1 MSQAEENFFTR
12 EMVYK
17 AEWTQKEIQKVVA
30 YVALEKK
37 PKVEKIKK
45 PGTLK
50 RPRGK
55 KPLKKQQV
63 IHLHQS
69 LGHIHPDKVKDL
81 VKRTKMWNKNT
92 LNAID
97 DLGVKHVQLNVA
109 KCQTQRKQD
118 PRPLATT
125 TS

>member
-17 AEWTQKEIQKVVA
+17 ADWTQEEIQKVVA

-37 PKVEKIKK
+37 PQMEKIKK
-45 PGTLK
+45 PGILK
-50 RPRGK
+50 KPKGK
-55 KPLKKQQV
+55 KPLNKQQV
-63 IHLHQS
+63 IHLHQT
-69 LGHIHPDKVKDL
+69 LGHIHPDKIKDL
-81 VKRTKMWNKNT
+81 VTS
-92 LNAID
+92 I
-97 DLGVKHVQLNVA
+97 GVRYVQLNVA
-109 KCQTQRKQD
+109 KCLTQRKQA